1 MKAAVLNAYGRAL
14 SLEDVE
20 IEPPRSG
27 EVQLR
32 IGATGVCHSD
42 YHVIKG
48 EWKYGLPMILGHEAA
63 GVVEAVGLNVTG
75 VKPGDHAVLSFRPAC
90 GVCRL
95 CSMGRSVL
103 CEGRTGDRF
112 KMHDGT
118 ARVHRNGQDLLVL
131 GRVGSFAERVVVPA
145 EQVVPV
151 RPDVSMEVLAL
162 IGCAVTTGVGAVINA
177 AKVEPGSS
185 VAVIGCGGVGL
196 NVIQGAAL
204 VNASRI
210 IAVDLLDNKL
220 EYARQF
226 GATDTVNGSTGDAV
240 EQVRALTGG
249 GVDYAFEVIG
259 NGKTVEQA
267 IQMTRVAG
275 TACIVGMA
283 PQGTLASFDPLMF
296 VNKETKLIGTW
307 YGSARPRIDFPRI
320 IELMLAGKLKVEE
333 LISRRYT
340 LDQINEGFDRLGR
353 GEVARGVIVFSGGR
367 PRRFNRCYGSI
378 TRRGANRRRG

>member
-1 MKAAVLNAYGRAL
+1 MKAAVLNDYGQAL
-14 SLEDVE
+14 ELEEVRLD
-20 IEPPRSG
+20 PPRPG
-27 EVQLR
+27 EVQVR

-63 GVVEAVGLNVTG
+63 GVVETVGEGVGG
-75 VKPGDHAVLSFRPAC
+75 VKPGDHAVISFRPAC

-95 CSMGRSVL
+95 CAMGRSVL
-103 CEGRTGDRF
+103 CEGRPGDRF

-118 ARVHRNGQDLLVL
+118 ARVHRDGQDLLVL
-131 GRVGSFAERVVVPA
+131 ARVGSFAEQVVVPA
-145 EQVVPV
+145 EQVIPIRDDVPM
-151 RPDVSMEVLAL
+151 DVLAL
-162 IGCAVTTGVGAVINA
+162 IGCAVTTGVGAVVNA
-177 AKVEPGSS
+177 AKVEPGST

-210 IAVDLLDNKL
+210 VAVDLLDNKL

-226 GATDTVNGSTGDAV
+226 GATDTVNGSAGDAV

-283 PQGTLASFDPLMF
+283 PQGSTSSFDPLLF

-307 YGSARPRIDFPRI
+307 YGSARPRIDFPRM
-320 IELMLAGKLKVEE
+320 IELTMAGKLKVNE
-333 LISRRYT
+333 LISRRYS
-340 LDQINEGFDRLGR
+340 LDQINEGFERLGR
-353 GEVARGVIVFSGGR
+353 GEVARGVIVF
-367 PRRFNRCYGSI
+367 
-378 TRRGANRRRG
+378 

>member
-1 MKAAVLNAYGRAL
+1 MKAAVLNDYGQAL
-14 SLEDVE
+14 N
-20 IEPPRSG
+20 IEEVTIDPPG
-27 EVQLR
+27 PAEVKVR

-63 GVVEAVGLNVTG
+63 GVVEEVGPNVSG

-131 GRVGSFAERVVVPA
+131 GRVGSFAERVVVLA

-151 RPDVSMEVLAL
+151 RADVSMEELAL

-177 AKVEPGSS
+177 AKVEPGST

-204 VNASRI
+204 GNAGRI
-210 IAVDLLDNKL
+210 IAAGLAHNKL
-220 EYARQF
+220 EYPRQC
-226 GATDTVNGSTGDAV
+226 GA
-240 EQVRALTGG
+240 
-249 GVDYAFEVIG
+249 
-259 NGKTVEQA
+259 
-267 IQMTRVAG
+267 
-275 TACIVGMA
+275 
-283 PQGTLASFDPLMF
+283 
-296 VNKETKLIGTW
+296 
-307 YGSARPRIDFPRI
+307 
-320 IELMLAGKLKVEE
+320 
-333 LISRRYT
+333 
-340 LDQINEGFDRLGR
+340 
-353 GEVARGVIVFSGGR
+353 
-367 PRRFNRCYGSI
+367 
-378 TRRGANRRRG
+378 

>member
-1 MKAAVLNAYGRAL
+1 MKAAVLNDYGQAL

-63 GVVEAVGLNVTG
+63 GVVEAVGPNVTG
-75 VKPGDHAVLSFRPAC
+75 VQPGDHAVLSFRPAC

-103 CEGRTGDRF
+103 CEGHTGDRF

-118 ARVHRNGQDLLVL
+118 ARVHRNGQDLRVL
-131 GRVGSFAERVVVPA
+131 GRVGSFAEHVVVPA

-185 VAVIGCGGVGL
+185 VAVIRLRWRWAERDSGRRAGQCRPHYRRR
-196 NVIQGAAL
+196 
-204 VNASRI
+204 S
-210 IAVDLLDNKL
+210 
-220 EYARQF
+220 ARQQ
-226 GATDTVNGSTGDAV
+226 AR
-240 EQVRALTGG
+240 VRA
-249 GVDYAFEVIG
+249 
-259 NGKTVEQA
+259 
-267 IQMTRVAG
+267 RV
-275 TACIVGMA
+275 
-283 PQGTLASFDPLMF
+283 
-296 VNKETKLIGTW
+296 W
-307 YGSARPRIDFPRI
+307 
-320 IELMLAGKLKVEE
+320 
-333 LISRRYT
+333 
-340 LDQINEGFDRLGR
+340 
-353 GEVARGVIVFSGGR
+353 
-367 PRRFNRCYGSI
+367 
-378 TRRGANRRRG
+378 

>member
-1 MKAAVLNAYGRAL
+1 MLDRIMKAAVLNDFGQPL
-14 SLEDVE
+14 DLED
-20 IEPPRSG
+20 IQLDPPRTG

-48 EWKYGLPMILGHEAA
+48 EWKYELPMILGHEAA
-63 GVVEAVGLNVTG
+63 GIVEVVGPNVTG
-75 VKPGDHAVLSFRPAC
+75 VNPGDHAVLSFRPAC

-95 CSMGRSVL
+95 CAMGRSVL
-103 CEGRTGDRF
+103 CEGRTGERF
-112 KMHDGT
+112 KMLDGT
-118 ARVHRNGQDLLVL
+118 ARVHRNGQELSVL
-131 GRVGSFAERVVVPA
+131 GRMGSFAERVVVPA

-151 RPDVSMEVLAL
+151 RKDVSMEVLAL

-204 VNASRI
+204 VNAGRI
-210 IAVDLLDNKL
+210 IAVDLLPNKL

-226 GATDTVNGSTGDAV
+226 GATDTVNASNGDAV

-283 PQGTLASFDPLMF
+283 PQGTLASFDPLML

-320 IELMLAGKLKVEE
+320 IELTVAGKLKVEE

-340 LDQINEGFDRLGR
+340 LDQINEGFARLAN
-353 GEVARGVIVFSGGR
+353 GEVARGVIVF
-367 PRRFNRCYGSI
+367 
-378 TRRGANRRRG
+378 

>member
-1 MKAAVLNAYGRAL
+1 MKAAVLNDYGHL
-14 SLEDVE
+14 DLEDVQ
-20 IEPPRSG
+20 IDAPEPG
-27 EVQLR
+27 EVRLQV
-32 IGATGVCHSD
+32 GATGVCHSD

-48 EWKYGLPMILGHEAA
+48 EWRYGLPIILGHEAA
-63 GVVEAVGLNVTG
+63 GVVEAVGEGVSGINV
-75 VKPGDHAVLSFRPAC
+75 GDHAVLSFRPAC

-95 CSMGRSVL
+95 CAQGRSVL

-118 ARVHRNGQDLLVL
+118 ARVHRNGEDLNVL
-131 GRVGSFAERVVVPA
+131 ARVGSFAEQIVVPA

-151 RPDVSMEVLAL
+151 RKDVAMDVLAL
-162 IGCAVTTGVGAVINA
+162 IGCAVTTGVGAVVNA
-177 AKVEPGSS
+177 ARVEPGST

-196 NVIQGAAL
+196 NVIQGANL
-204 VNASRI
+204 VSASRI

-226 GATDTVNGSTGDAV
+226 GATDTVNASHGDAV
-240 EQVRALTGG
+240 EQVKALTGG

-283 PQGTLASFDPLMF
+283 PQGTVSSFDPLAF
-296 VNKETKLIGTW
+296 VNRETKLIGTW
-307 YGSARPRIDFPRI
+307 YGSARPRIDFPKMV
-320 IELMLAGKLKVEE
+320 ELMLAGRLKVNE
-333 LISRRYT
+333 LISRRYS
-340 LDQINEGFDRLGR
+340 LEEINDGFERLGR
-353 GEVARGVIVFSGGR
+353 GEVARGVIVF
-367 PRRFNRCYGSI
+367 N
-378 TRRGANRRRG
+378 N

>member
-1 MKAAVLNAYGRAL
+1 MLHEVMKAAVLNDYGQPL
-14 SLEDVE
+14 QIED
-20 IEPPRSG
+20 ITLDPPRAG
-27 EVQLR
+27 EVQVR

-63 GVVEAVGLNVTG
+63 GIVEAVGPGVTG
-75 VKPGDHAVLSFRPAC
+75 LQAGDHAVLSFRPAC
-90 GVCRL
+90 GSCRL
-95 CSMGRSVL
+95 CALGRSVL
-103 CEGRTGDRF
+103 CEGYTGDRF

-118 ARVHRNGQDLLVL
+118 ARVHRNGEDLSVL
-131 GRVGSFAERVVVPA
+131 GRMGSFAEKVVVPA
-145 EQVVPV
+145 EQVIPV
-151 RPDVSMEVLAL
+151 RRDVPMEVLAL

-177 AKVEPGSS
+177 ARVEPGSS

-220 EYARQF
+220 EFARQF
-226 GATDTVNGSTGDAV
+226 GATDTINASQGDAV
-240 EQVRALTGG
+240 ERVRELTGG

-259 NGKTVEQA
+259 NAKTVEQA
-267 IQMTRVAG
+267 IQMTRAAG

-283 PQGTLASFDPLMF
+283 PQGTRSSFDPLLF
-296 VNKETKLIGTW
+296 VQKETRLIGTW
-307 YGSARPRIDFPRI
+307 YGSARPRIDFPKMV
-320 IELMLAGKLKVEE
+320 ELTLAGKLKVQE

-340 LDQINEGFDRLGR
+340 LDQINEGFERLGR
-353 GEVARGVIVFSGGR
+353 GEVARGVIVF
-367 PRRFNRCYGSI
+367 
-378 TRRGANRRRG
+378 

>member
-1 MKAAVLNAYGRAL
+1 MKAAVLREYGQPLLIEEVAIDAPRA
-14 SLEDVE
+14 
-20 IEPPRSG
+20 G

-63 GVVEAVGLNVTG
+63 GVVEAVGPGVTG
-75 VKPGDHAVLSFRPAC
+75 LKEGDRAVLSFRPAC

-95 CSMGRSVL
+95 CALGRSVL
-103 CEGRTGDRF
+103 CEGHTGDRF
-112 KMHDGT
+112 RMHDGT
-118 ARVHRNGQDLLVL
+118 ARVHRNGEDFAVL
-131 GRVGSFAERVVVPA
+131 GRMGSFAEQVVMPA
-145 EQVVPV
+145 EQVVPETQ
-151 RPDVSMEVLAL
+151 DVAMEVLAL
-162 IGCAVTTGVGAVINA
+162 IGCAVTTGVGAVVNA
-177 AKVEPGSS
+177 ARVEPGSS

-204 VNASRI
+204 VNAGRI

-220 EYARQF
+220 EFARQF
-226 GATDTVNGSTGDAV
+226 GATDTVNASAGDAV
-240 EQVRALTGG
+240 AQVRELTGG

-267 IQMTRVAG
+267 IQMTRTAG

-283 PQGTLASFDPLMF
+283 PQGTQAIFDPLTF
-296 VNKETKLIGTW
+296 VTKETKLIGTW
-307 YGSARPRIDFPRI
+307 YGSARPRIDFPRMV
-320 IELMLAGKLKVEE
+320 ELTLAGKLKVHE

-340 LDQINEGFDRLGR
+340 LDQINEGFERLGR
-353 GEVARGVIVFSGGR
+353 GEVARGVIVF
-367 PRRFNRCYGSI
+367 
-378 TRRGANRRRG
+378 

>member
-1 MKAAVLNAYGRAL
+1 MKAAVLNDYGAPL
-14 SLEDVE
+14 DLED
-20 IEPPRSG
+20 IKIDPPRAG

-63 GVVEAVGLNVTG
+63 GVVEAVGPGVTG
-75 VKPGDHAVLSFRPAC
+75 VVPGDHAVISFRPAC
-90 GVCRL
+90 GQCRL

-103 CEGRTGDRF
+103 CEGHTGDRF
-112 KMHDGT
+112 KMFDGT
-118 ARVHRNGQDLLVL
+118 ARVHRNGEDLNVL
-131 GRVGSFAERVVVPA
+131 ARVGSFAEYVVVAA
-145 EQVVPV
+145 EQVIPV
-151 RPDVSMEVLAL
+151 RKDVPMDILAL

-177 AKVEPGSS
+177 AKVEPGST

-204 VNASRI
+204 VNAGRI

-226 GATDTVNGSTGDAV
+226 GATDTVNAGNGDPV
-240 EQVRALTGG
+240 ERVRELTGS

-283 PQGTLASFDPLMF
+283 PQGTQSSFDPLMF
-296 VNKETKLIGTW
+296 VNKETRLIGTW

-320 IELMLAGKLKVEE
+320 IELTLAGKLKVNE
-333 LISRRYT
+333 LISRRYS
-340 LDQINEGFDRLGR
+340 LDQINEGFERLGR
-353 GEVARGVIVFSGGR
+353 GEVARGVIVF
-367 PRRFNRCYGSI
+367 
-378 TRRGANRRRG
+378 